1 MQEAEQIRTD
11 PLDIEPGVPA
21 NGDTGLVRIRLDV
34 AYDGTDFS
42 GWAVQPGR
50 RTVAGVLLAELAR
63 LLSERAP
70 RADPSGTGSA
80 DLGSSEAGPVGPLR
94 PGAESPGPSSPI
106 GLTVAGRTDAGVHAT
121 GQVCHVDVPVRAW
134 RRLGAEAA
142 ARAGGVP
149 CPAAGAEDRAGA
161 ALLRRLSG
169 LLPPDVRVRAATPV
183 PASFDARF
191 SALSRRYE
199 YRVTD
204 APWGADPLAARYTL
218 SWPRPLDLASLRTAA
233 AGLAGEHD
241 FAAYCRRK
249 EHATTVRA
257 IQELDWRREPDG
269 VLVATVEA
277 DAFCQAMVRSL
288 VGAMLPVGD
297 GRRSPGWPAGLLS
310 RRARADEV
318 VVAPPHGLTLVRVAY
333 PADPAGYAGRAAI
346 TRNLR
351 LPA

>member
-1 MQEAEQIRTD
+1 
-11 PLDIEPGVPA
+11 
-21 NGDTGLVRIRLDV
+21 VRVRLDV
-34 AYDGTDFS
+34 AYDGTHFS
-42 GWAVQPGR
+42 GWAAQPGR
-50 RTVAGVLLAELAR
+50 RTVAGVLLAELTR
-63 LLSERAP
+63 LLSERPP
-70 RADPSGTGSA
+70 RPDSAGPGSSGLVRPEPGVPWPSG
-80 DLGSSEAGPVGPLR
+80 
-94 PGAESPGPSSPI
+94 PI

-121 GQVCHVDVPVRAW
+121 GQVCHVDVPARAW
-134 RRLGAEAA
+134 RRLGAGEEAA
-142 ARAGGVP
+142 ACAGTG
-149 CPAAGAEDRAGA
+149 AGNHSGAG
-161 ALLRRLSG
+161 LVRRLCG
-169 LLPPDVRVRAATPV
+169 LLPPDVRVRAAMPV

-218 SWPRPLDLASLRTAA
+218 AWPRPLDLSALRAAS

-288 VGAMLPVGD
+288 VGAMLAAGD
-297 GRRSPGWPAGLLS
+297 GRRPAGWPASLLS
-310 RRARADEV
+310 RRVRADEV
-318 VVAPPHGLTLVRVAY
+318 VVAPPHGLTLVGVAY
-333 PADPAGYAGRAAI
+333 PTDPARYASRAAI